1 MHQQDR
7 QVVIVDAPLSMD
19 AVVTHVSHPG
29 AGAVVVMVGCVR
41 DHTRKDGAVVSVHRL
56 EYEAYAEQVEPRLAA
71 ASGGDTTDTGLVRL
85 GGDIAEEGEFQA
97 LNEFARGENAARGF
111 MDQAKATRARGA
123 AAASAAPIKAVS
135 TILDGGSSLFGKYAK
150 GFA

>member
-56 EYEAYAEQVEPRLAA
+56 EYEAYAEMAESVISGHCEDLERSTPGLRCAVAHRVGDLVPGDLAVVVA
-71 ASGGDTTDTGLVRL
+71 ASSPHRAEAFEGCRALIERL
-85 GGDIAEEGEFQA
+85 KHD
-97 LNEFARGENAARGF
+97 
-111 MDQAKATRARGA
+111 
-123 AAASAAPIKAVS
+123 APIWKREHGD
-135 TILDGGSSLFGKYAK
+135 DGLSWVGLGP
-150 GFA
+150 